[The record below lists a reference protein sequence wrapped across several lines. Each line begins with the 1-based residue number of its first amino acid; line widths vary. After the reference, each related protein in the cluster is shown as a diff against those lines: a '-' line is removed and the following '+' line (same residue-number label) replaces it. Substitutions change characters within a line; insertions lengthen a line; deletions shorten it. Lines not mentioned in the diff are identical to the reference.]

1 MPDGEENLNAN
12 AAEVIEDTNVSNDSV
27 VAESNVSANNNE
39 NSVNETAKDDKEE
52 NSLANSTE
60 QEELYNIQYLID
72 NCKALG
78 YKREVVAGALLN
90 CEKTQMSKTEFKETV
105 DNFLGKKVK

>member
-1 MPDGEENLNAN
+1 MPDDEENLNVN

-27 VAESNVSANNNE
+27 VAESNVIANNNE
-39 NSVNETAKDDKEE
+39 NAVNQTTEDDKEE
-52 NSLANSTE
+52 NLVANSTG

-78 YKREVVAGALLN
+78 YKREVVSGALLN
-90 CEKTQMSKTEFKETV
+90 CGKTQMCKTEFKKTV